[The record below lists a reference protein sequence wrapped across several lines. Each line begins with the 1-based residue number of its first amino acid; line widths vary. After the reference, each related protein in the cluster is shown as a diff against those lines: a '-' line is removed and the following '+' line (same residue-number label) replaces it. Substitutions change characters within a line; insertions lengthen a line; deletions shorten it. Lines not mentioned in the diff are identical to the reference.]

1 MKEILASNIAKYW
14 LNVFDKDI
22 YTDFINNI
30 GTGKVYNLVNP
41 KIVAFNN
48 ISIELSSVKLE
59 LEKILNYAKGIIP
72 TTEDGAPTTSGID
85 LSACQEILKKKYN
98 LPAEEDLIVIKAD
111 TLEQFNLTEYFGLET
126 DYQLFS
132 YSLGAFLPL
141 SACKESGT
149 PVEIYNP
156 FASVNTQNSET
167 LFQSKTKTYSVLS
180 NGYDVFDAYSPFYN
194 DICTPFTNENGND
207 VLLDARRK
215 DYYNENINICES
227 GCIFIGYNTKSMS
240 YICKCNIKTTPG
252 ESAGEYTGEIVE
264 RSLPENFKDLISKR
278 SNIEVFKCASNVFSA
293 EGQKKNF
300 GSYILIAG
308 FAAFIGVVVFH
319 CLKEKGSTEIYT
331 KLNIA
336 NPPKGKKENEDKKE
350 KKDKKGKEEKKEKKK
365 GKKKKDKVQ
374 NPEKEIYGVPLNANP
389 DRNRP
394 QDVVVDLKYE
404 DYEILFAPYSDA
416 LNSDTLSFVLTYWN
430 FLKFKQNIIF
440 TFVTNNK
447 GILRSTKIA
456 LFILFI
462 AFYMAFTA
470 LFFNDEIMRALYIYK
485 GNTDA
490 AVHVPNIILSSLCSF
505 IACLIVRYVCLNERD
520 ISKITSERNR
530 ENRSALV
537 EKLRRKDKIK
547 LYVLY
552 GITAVLIILCWYYVS
567 AFCAI
572 FKNSQKNYL
581 INFLICYIVCN
592 LWPCVTSIIP
602 TIMRRKALSDR
613 SKCLYNAS
621 QIVSIF

>member
-1 MKEILASNIAKYW
+1 M
-14 LNVFDKDI
+14 
-22 YTDFINNI
+22 
-30 GTGKVYNLVNP
+30 
-41 KIVAFNN
+41 
-48 ISIELSSVKLE
+48 
-59 LEKILNYAKGIIP
+59 
-72 TTEDGAPTTSGID
+72 
-85 LSACQEILKKKYN
+85 
-98 LPAEEDLIVIKAD
+98 
-111 TLEQFNLTEYFGLET
+111 
-126 DYQLFS
+126 
-132 YSLGAFLPL
+132 PL
-141 SACKESGT
+141 SACKDANTSVT
-149 PVEIYNP
+149 VTNP
-156 FASVNTQNSET
+156 FKQN
-167 LFQSKTKTYSVLS
+167 LLNDPLHPFQSKTTIVLS
-180 NGYDVFDAYSPFYN
+180 NGYDAFDAYSPFYN

-227 GCIFIGYNTKSMS
+227 GCIFIGYNTKSMT

-530 ENRSALV
+530 ENRSALI